1 MKEDKSAIVSVSD
14 NQNNQEH
21 DCQATNT
28 AGRHPLVSIV
38 IPLYN
43 KENQIK
49 RTIDSVINQ
58 EFGDFEVV
66 VVNDGSTDNSLQ
78 IVEKYEDERI
88 RIISQRNTGVSAA
101 RNRGINEAKGSYVL
115 LLDADDCLLSDALSL
130 ACECEQADIIV
141 GSFNQLNDEGVIK
154 RKIRNSLTGIIENP
168 YKEYCKKRINLRI
181 GNFYIKRHFLE
192 KKGGL
197 RTDLTLY
204 EDEEWIL
211 RIIDGAIVFSSQ
223 RVILEYIRIEGGLS
237 FGFKPIEKEWAGIAT
252 VKLVGNKYKKRILGD
267 FIFRRFVIR
276 LKQKDRQGI
285 KVIWENNSWSLL
297 YCMCSFVD
305 RAFRGGFICN
315 YLKDRIK

>member
-1 MKEDKSAIVSVSD
+1 M
-14 NQNNQEH
+14 
-21 DCQATNT
+21 
-28 AGRHPLVSIV
+28 
-38 IPLYN
+38 
-43 KENQIK
+43 
-49 RTIDSVINQ
+49 
-58 EFGDFEVV
+58 
-66 VVNDGSTDNSLQ
+66 
-78 IVEKYEDERI
+78 
-88 RIISQRNTGVSAA
+88 
-101 RNRGINEAKGSYVL
+101 
-115 LLDADDCLLSDALSL
+115 
-130 ACECEQADIIV
+130 
-141 GSFNQLNDEGVIK
+141 
-154 RKIRNSLTGIIENP
+154 
-168 YKEYCKKRINLRI
+168 
-181 GNFYIKRHFLE
+181 E